1 VTIDELRAAIAA
13 MLDEERKPAIDWERV
28 ESLSSALI
36 ARLVNEPAPEYPF
49 KLFHFI
55 EDWDVRRK
63 DERLG
68 QSDYAERQRGL
79 AERFIRGE

>member
-1 VTIDELRAAIAA
+1 MTIDELRAAIAS
-13 MLDEERKPAIDWERV
+13 MLNEERKPAIDWERV

-36 ARLVNEPAPEYPF
+36 ARLVNEPVPKYPL

-63 DERLG
+63 DERLE
-68 QSDYAERQRGL
+68 QSDYAEHQRRF